1 MISVSLLNS
10 ILNYLATKPYKEV
23 NEYIQAA
30 QQEIAQHQA
39 AQEKGTNL
47 TVTTTDNEKGEE

>member
-1 MISVSLLNS
+1 MISAPLLNS

-23 NEYIQAA
+23 NEYIQAV

-39 AQEKGTNL
+39 AQEKETNL
-47 TVTTTDNEKGEE
+47 TITTTDSEKGEE